1 MCFTHHSRPSHFCN
15 GEPRISRN
23 DEELEMAQAV
33 YGIHILRE
41 FSSKYV
47 RPKQRIDE
55 KYINT
60 VRPVQWLSFLAPAA
74 RFSGDVA
81 HPSCSRPDNLGA
93 QKSDRKSYPTQSQD
107 SATAWSLSSNVV
119 SRQPCQ
125 VISRT
130 AVMTAGAAE
139 QISADLSSKIVSNI

>member
-1 MCFTHHSRPSHFCN
+1 MWSTHYSRSRHSCN
-15 GEPRISRN
+15 GELKINRN
-23 DEELEMAQAV
+23 GGELEMAQAV
-33 YGIHILRE
+33 YRIHILRE

-47 RPKQRIDE
+47 RPKQRIDDE
-55 KYINT
+55 YINT
-60 VRPVQWLSFLAPAA
+60 RGSAQWLSFLAPAA

-81 HPSCSRPDNLGA
+81 HPSCSRPDHLGA
-93 QKSDRKSYPTQSQD
+93 QKSDRKSYPAQSQD

-125 VISRT
+125 VIVRT

-139 QISADLSSKIVSNI
+139 QIPADLSSK